1 MAKNEQSSLKMFL
14 DSRARLRSIA
24 DEEEYF
30 GWVAPDEDGRL
41 AIRLDDPQRFLKG
54 TRYEIK
60 LSSAMG
66 TTRFESIFEGHYK
79 GAGYFSLPQLMRI
92 DPPITQ
98 ARRKAP
104 VSRGRIINGGS
115 GEVRIVDVSSRGIG
129 LITSESFETGAIMT
143 IQIESPNGP
152 ILIDATVV
160 YSRFEPEENQGFR
173 TGIQFDRLGRIDEA
187 RWQQLLSA

>member
-1 MAKNEQSSLKMFL
+1 MGKNEQSGLKMFL
-14 DSRARLRSIA
+14 DSRAKLRSIA
-24 DEEEYF
+24 DEEEFF
-30 GWVAPDEDGRL
+30 GWVVPDEDGRL
-41 AIRLDDPQRFLKG
+41 AIRLDNPQRFIAG

-79 GAGYFSLPQLMRI
+79 DAGYFSLPQLMRI
-92 DPPITQ
+92 DPPVTQ

-104 VSRGRIINGGS
+104 VSRARIVKGGS
-115 GEVRIVDVSSRGIG
+115 GEVRIVDVSTRGLG
-129 LITSESFETGAIMT
+129 LVTAESFETGAFMT

-152 ILIDATVV
+152 ILIDASVV
-160 YSRFEPEENQGFR
+160 YSRFDQEQNQGFR